1 MSLLSALV
9 ITTLFIATNDAYIPR
24 VPAFPNPGKS
34 SSKQDS
40 YGAVTCGNE
49 ICSSVGQ
56 EILRGGGNAADAAV
70 AAQFCLGVISPD
82 LTGLGGG
89 GFALIRASNGSK
101 IFVDFREPA
110 PAASSQNMFTNHE
123 ELSLSGGLA
132 SGVPG
137 ELRGLEY
144 IYDHFCTLPW
154 KQLIDPAIKLARDG
168 FLLYEGIATQIFY
181 LDDSS
186 FLLDD
191 PQWSIDFAPNG
202 TLLAINSTISR
213 KRYAGLL
220 ESISETGPEIFYS
233 GRIAEETIR
242 SVKAAGGIM
251 ELEDLKRY
259 KVAVRPTLDIEYRDY
274 RLTSTS
280 APTSGPV
287 ALSALKIFEGYRDRG
302 DPKKLNLSTHR
313 LDEAIRF
320 GYGERT
326 KLRDPGFHSEINAY
340 QHAMVESKT
349 AKQIREKISDD
360 HTLPVQDYNP
370 DGIENL
376 PTPGTSHLATADC
389 HGLVVAMTSTINTA
403 FGSRLVI
410 PESGLVM
417 NNQMNDFSIPGE
429 SNVYGFIP
437 SPHNYIRPGERP
449 QSSICPVIVQHLKTG
464 GLYFVAGAAGGS
476 RIITSVI
483 QTLWH
488 VLDQGMN
495 GADAVAAPRLHD
507 QLEPNV
513 IQFELSYDIKTT
525 SFLVSR
531 GHNAT
536 WIDYRASN
544 VNVLRLLS
552 SGKFEA
558 ESDPGLVNGGSYTCC

>member
-1 MSLLSALV
+1 M
-9 ITTLFIATNDAYIPR
+9 
-24 VPAFPNPGKS
+24 
-34 SSKQDS
+34 
-40 YGAVTCGNE
+40 
-49 ICSSVGQ
+49 
-56 EILRGGGNAADAAV
+56 
-70 AAQFCLGVISPD
+70 
-82 LTGLGGG
+82 
-89 GFALIRASNGSK
+89 FA
-101 IFVDFREPA
+101 
-110 PAASSQNMFTNHE
+110 NHE

-144 IYDHFCTLPW
+144 IYDHCCTLPW
-154 KQLIDPAIKLARDG
+154 KELIDPAIKLARDG
-168 FLLYEGIATQIFY
+168 FSFYEDIAAQVFY

-186 FLLDD
+186 FLVDD

-202 TLLAINSTISR
+202 TLLAINSTITR
-213 KRYAGLL
+213 KRYADLL
-220 ESISETGPEIFYS
+220 ETISKKGPEIFYS
-233 GRIAEETIR
+233 GRIAKETIR

-251 ELEDLKRY
+251 ELEDLKQY
-259 KVAVRPTLDIEYRDY
+259 KVAVRSTLDIEYQGF

-287 ALSALKIFEGYRDRG
+287 TLSALKIFEGYRNRG
-302 DPKKLNLSTHR
+302 DPKNLNLSTHR

-320 GYGERT
+320 GYGQRT
-326 KLRDPGFHSEINAY
+326 KLGDPNFHSKVDEY
-340 QHAMVESKT
+340 QHAMLESKT
-349 AKQIREKISDD
+349 ARQIREKISDE
-360 HTLPVQDYNP
+360 HTLPVHEYNP

-389 HGLVVAMTSTINTA
+389 HGLVVALTSTINTA
-403 FGSRLVI
+403 FGSRLII

-429 SNVYGFIP
+429 SNTWGFIP
-437 SPHNYIRPGERP
+437 SPNNYIKPGARP
-449 QSSICPVIVQHLKTG
+449 QSSISPVIVEHLRTG
-464 GLYFVAGAAGGS
+464 GLYFVVGAAGGS

-507 QLEPNV
+507 QLEPDT
-513 IQFELSYDIKTT
+513 IQFELSYDNETT
-525 SFLVSR
+525 AFLASK
-531 GHNAT
+531 GHDVT

-552 SGKFEA
+552 NGTFEA
-558 ESDPGLVNGGSYTCC
+558 DSDPGLVNGGSYTCC